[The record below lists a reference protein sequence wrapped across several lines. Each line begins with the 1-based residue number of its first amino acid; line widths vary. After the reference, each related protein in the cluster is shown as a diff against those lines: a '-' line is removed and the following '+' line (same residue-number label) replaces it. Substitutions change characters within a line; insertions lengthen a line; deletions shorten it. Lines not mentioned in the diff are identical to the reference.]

1 MKIIA
6 VLNREGGTFRSLD
19 IEKFC
24 ILAGEILARHGHE
37 IDCRPVAA
45 REIVAA
51 LEEAATQ
58 GDGDVL
64 MAGGGDGTVSA
75 AADIAWKTD
84 TALAVL
90 PAGTMNLF
98 ARSLKIPQ
106 ALTAALEALASGEI
120 RNVDIATANG
130 RPFVHQFA
138 LGFHP
143 RMVRLRKNFRYGSR
157 MGKIL
162 ASARAIGMVIKDP
175 PSFPV
180 ELTVGGEAMLRR
192 VSALAISNNP
202 YGDAPLPYAPD
213 IETGLLGIYITG
225 PLASRGYMR
234 LMADILLGRWRSN
247 RDVEEIRAKEV
258 GLRFPQLRKN
268 ANAVID
274 GELVPLEDEIVEIVI
289 HPGALKVL
297 APTMEMPALPDS

>member
-19 IEKFC
+19 IDKFC
-24 ILAGEILARHGHE
+24 AQAREIFARQGHE
-37 IDCRPVAA
+37 LDCRPVSA
-45 REIVAA
+45 RGITAA
-51 LEEAATQ
+51 LEQAAM
-58 GDGDVL
+58 DGDVL

-75 AADIAWKTD
+75 AADIAWKTGI
-84 TALAVL
+84 ALAVL

-98 ARSLKIPQ
+98 ARSLKVPPT
-106 ALTAALEALASGEI
+106 LTVALEALASGEI

-143 RMVRLRKNFRYGSR
+143 RMVRVRKNFRYDSR
-157 MGKIL
+157 LGKML
-162 ASARAIGMVIKDP
+162 ASVRAIGMVIKDP
-175 PSFPV
+175 PSFRV
-180 ELTVGGEAMLRR
+180 ELTIGGKTELRKI
-192 VSALAISNNP
+192 SALAISNNP

-213 IETGLLGIYITG
+213 VETGLLGIYITG

-234 LMADILLGRWRSN
+234 LMADITLGRWRSN
-247 RDVEEIRAKEV
+247 SDVEEMRAREV
-258 GLRFPQLRKN
+258 GLRFPHLRKN

-274 GELVPLEDEIVEIVI
+274 GELVPLKDEIVKIVI
-289 HPGALKVL
+289 HPGALRVL
-297 APTMEMPALPDS
+297 APGNRALPET

>member
-1 MKIIA
+1 MKVIA
-6 VLNREGGTFRSLD
+6 VLNREGGMFRTLD
-19 IEKFC
+19 IDKFC
-24 ILAGEILARHGHE
+24 AEAREIFARRGHE
-37 IDCRPVAA
+37 IDCRPVPAQK
-45 REIVAA
+45 ITAA
-51 LEEAATQ
+51 LEQAATG

-75 AADIAWKTD
+75 AADIAWKSGI
-84 TALAVL
+84 ALAVL

-98 ARSLKIPQ
+98 ARSLKIPL
-106 ALTAALEALASGEI
+106 ALTAALEALASGEV
-120 RNVDIATANG
+120 RRVDIATANG

-143 RMVRLRKNFRYGSR
+143 RMVRMRKNFRYGSR
-157 MGKIL
+157 LGKIL
-162 ASARAIGMVIKDP
+162 ASARAMGMVVKDP

-180 ELTVGGEAMLRR
+180 ELRIGNETMLRR

-213 IETGLLGIYITG
+213 VETGLLGIYITG
-225 PLASRGYMR
+225 PLASRDYMR
-234 LMADILLGRWRSN
+234 LMADIMLGRWRSN
-247 RDVEEIRAKEV
+247 SNVEEMRAKEV
-258 GLRFPQLRKN
+258 GLRFPRLREN

-274 GELVPLEDEIVEIVI
+274 GELVPLKDEIVEIVI

-297 APTMEMPALPDS
+297 VPGSGTPE

>member
-6 VLNREGGTFRSLD
+6 VFNREGGTLRSLD
-19 IEKFC
+19 IGKFC
-24 ILAGEILARHGHE
+24 AQAREIFARRGHE
-37 IDCRPVAA
+37 LDCRPVSA
-45 REIVAA
+45 REIITA
-51 LEEAATQ
+51 LEEAAMK

-75 AADIAWKTD
+75 AADIAWKTGI
-84 TALAVL
+84 ALAVL

-98 ARSLKIPQ
+98 ARSLKVP
-106 ALTAALEALASGEI
+106 LTLTGALEALASGEI

-143 RMVRLRKNFRYGSR
+143 RMVRMRKNFRYDSR
-157 MGKIL
+157 LGKML

-180 ELTVGGEAMLRR
+180 ELTIGGKTILRE

-202 YGDAPLPYAPD
+202 YGNAPLPYAPD
-213 IETGLLGIYITG
+213 VETGFLGIYIAG

-234 LMADILLGRWRSN
+234 LMADITLGRWRSN
-247 RDVEEIRAKEV
+247 SDVEEMRAREV
-258 GLRFPQLRKN
+258 GLRFPQLRRN

-274 GELVPLEDEIVEIVI
+274 GELVPLKDEIVRIVI
-289 HPGALKVL
+289 HPGALRVL
-297 APTMEMPALPDS
+297 VPRNETPVIKGV

>member
-19 IEKFC
+19 IERFC
-24 ILAGEILARHGHE
+24 ASATEIFTRQGHE
-37 IDCRPVAA
+37 IDCRPTSA
-45 REIVAA
+45 ENIVAA
-51 LEEAATQ
+51 LEQAATK

-75 AADIAWKTD
+75 AAEIAWKTD

-98 ARSLKIPQ
+98 ARSLKVPL

-138 LGFHP
+138 IGFHP
-143 RMVRLRKNFRYGSR
+143 RMVRVRKNFRYESR
-157 MGKIL
+157 LGKML
-162 ASARAIGMVIKDP
+162 ASVRAIRMVINDP

-180 ELTVGGEAMLRR
+180 ELTIAGKTMPRN
-192 VSALAISNNP
+192 VSALAFSNNP

-213 IETGLLGIYITG
+213 VETGYLGVYVARALPSENYI
-225 PLASRGYMR
+225 R
-234 LMADILLGRWRSN
+234 LMADILLGRWRRN
-247 RDVEEIRAKEV
+247 KDIEEMTAREV
-258 GLRFPQLRKN
+258 TLRFPRLRRN
-268 ANAVID
+268 ANAVVD

-289 HPGALKVL
+289 HPGSLKVL
-297 APTMEMPALPDS
+297 VPRSDVPELPKT